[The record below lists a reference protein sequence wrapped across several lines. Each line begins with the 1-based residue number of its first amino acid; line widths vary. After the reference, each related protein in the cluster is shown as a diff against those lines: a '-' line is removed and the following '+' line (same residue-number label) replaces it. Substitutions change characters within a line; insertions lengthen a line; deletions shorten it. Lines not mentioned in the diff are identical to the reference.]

1 MPRFAAIVTALLT
14 AAALCACGSH
24 AATAGPG
31 AAARATPLESAS
43 VGRGRAVFAARCAT
57 CHGAAGE
64 GAQIGPP
71 LRGELRRRTPAFVTD
86 AIANPSP
93 PMPKLVPAQMSQ
105 QDLLDVTAF
114 VEQL

>member
-1 MPRFAAIVTALLT
+1 MPRFAVIFSALLA

-24 AATAGPG
+24 TATAGSG
-31 AAARATPLESAS
+31 AAATATPLESAS
-43 VGRGRAVFAARCAT
+43 VGRGRTVFAAHCAT

-71 LRGELRRRTPAFVTD
+71 LRGELRRRTPAYVTD

-105 QDLLDVTAF
+105 QDLLDVAAF
-114 VEQL
+114 VDQL